1 MPTEFFKILGGTEP
15 VVTNLGNMTQGI
27 GYPLRPVEPATS
39 GGEVNIVTEILV
51 ESGSIVDQGPV
62 ALDTPYQLNFGA
74 GDTSPQVTI
83 DASGNVEYLEAG
95 NYHTRL
101 EVTIGRTA
109 TSGTAL
115 IFLRA
120 LLNGLEY
127 PPISAGIIMDDNN
140 ITVPLFFSTTDQH
153 SIGDILTL
161 EIYRDSGGTNDGGTY
176 TLTPSL
182 GGWSPA
188 PSASVVVSRL
198 QAVAT

>member
-15 VVTNLGNMTQGI
+15 VVTNLGNMTQGL

-51 ESGSIVDQGPV
+51 ESGSIIDQGPT
-62 ALDTPYQLNFGA
+62 ALDTAYQLNYGA
-74 GDTSPQVTI
+74 GDTSPQVTV
-83 DASGNVEYLEAG
+83 DASGNIEFLVAG

-101 EVTIGRTA
+101 EVTLGRTA

-120 LLNGLEY
+120 LLNGVEY
-127 PPISAGIIMDDNN
+127 PPITAGIIMDDNN
-140 ITVPLFFSTTDQH
+140 ITIPIFFSVTDQH

-182 GGWSPA
+182 AGWFPA

>member
-1 MPTEFFKILGGTEP
+1 MPTEFFKILGSENP
-15 VVTNLGNMTQGI
+15 VNTSLGNMTQGL
-27 GYPLRPVEPATS
+27 GYPLRPVEPSTG

-51 ESGSIVDQGPV
+51 ASSSTTDQGPT
-62 ALDTPYQLNFGA
+62 ALDTPYQLNYGA
-74 GDTSPQVTI
+74 GDTSPQVTV
-83 DASGNVEYLEAG
+83 DASGNVEFLVAG

-101 EVTIGRTA
+101 EITLGRTA

-120 LLNGLEY
+120 LLNGVEY
-127 PPISAGIIMDDNN
+127 PPITAGIIMDDNN
-140 ITVPLFFSTTDQH
+140 ITIPIFFSVTDQH

-182 GGWSPA
+182 PGWFPA